1 MDLLAELEAMAL
13 NIADFSDDDTIT
25 DEDVERWQLLFGY
38 KHAKAVRRLE
48 EYRTDYSR
56 RSVPDD
62 LWATVCSQKEAEGYD
77 REAYEYSLTLQSQP
91 VVCDAH
97 ISPDLREGA
106 ASGMFIMKLE
116 DPFET
121 PEKIQVA
128 AGLDHTPEC
137 VAGEGEVGVAEF
149 CRIDYHARSRLMA
162 WIAEHQPG
170 VQPTIVRLASPAK
183 KNLSSSTMAPF
194 LGQNPATTV
203 PCPGESTNFETSLSS
218 MSVPTQNQYPVWY
231 FFYGTLAEPEV
242 LTRQLGL
249 TVEPDLIPAHVEGG
263 RLRRW
268 GGKYKALVDGT
279 AESKVFGSAFLVG
292 SADHEN
298 ALRFYE
304 TDKYEV
310 VRCSII
316 TADETIQGLTFR
328 FAGPKE
334 ALDDEIHQ
342 DS

>member
-25 DEDVERWQLLFGY
+25 DADVQRWQVLFGY
-38 KHAKAVRRLE
+38 KHAEAVRRLE
-48 EYRTDYSR
+48 TYRTDYSR
-56 RSVPDD
+56 RRILDD
-62 LWATVCSQKEAEGYD
+62 LWATVCSRKEAEGYD

-91 VVCDAH
+91 VSCDADMLPNP
-97 ISPDLREGA
+97 SEA
-106 ASGMFIMKLE
+106 APGMFIIKLK
-116 DPFET
+116 DPFGT
-121 PEKIQVA
+121 PEKIQIA
-128 AGLDHTPEC
+128 AGLDNAPEC

-149 CRIDYHARSRLMA
+149 CRIDSQARSRLTA

-170 VQPTIVRLASPAK
+170 DQPTIVRLASPAK

-194 LGQNPATTV
+194 LGQNVVTTL
-203 PCPGESTNFETSLSS
+203 PCRNSTSSCGNQLSP
-218 MSVPTQNQYPVWY
+218 MPLPTQNQSPVWY

-242 LTRQLGL
+242 LIRQLGL
-249 TVEPDLIPAHVEGG
+249 TVEPGLIPAHVEGG
-263 RLRRW
+263 RLRTW
-268 GGKYKALVDGT
+268 DGKYKALVDGT
-279 AESKVFGSAFLVG
+279 GESKVFGSAFLVE

-298 ALRFYE
+298 ALHFYE

-328 FAGPKE
+328 FAGSEE
-334 ALDDEIHQ
+334 ALDNEIHQ
-342 DS
+342 DR